1 MSAGEEET
9 SEGQEAREPKL
20 LERAR
25 ARMRA
30 KHLSLRTERAYLG
43 WMRRYI
49 LFHGKRHPAEMGEV
63 EINAFLTHLA
73 VKRQISA
80 STQTQALCALLYL
93 YREILD
99 KPVGEL
105 EGLIRARRRRR
116 LPVVLTREEV
126 RRVLSHV
133 EGTERLFLT
142 LLYGTGLRLME
153 GLRLRVKD
161 VDFAENQITVRD
173 GKGAKDRVT
182 MLPVSIQ
189 DDLRRH
195 LREVERLHKKD
206 LGEGFGKVYLPY
218 ALARKYPSAASEWA
232 WQYVFP
238 AAGRSRDPRS
248 GVERRHHLPE
258 QSIQRSFRRAVQRA
272 GLAKAATCHS
282 LRHSF
287 ATHILGNGYD
297 IRTVQEL
304 LGHRSVKTT
313 MIYTHVLNRGGRGVQ
328 SPLDLL

>member
-1 MSAGEEET
+1 MS
-9 SEGQEAREPKL
+9 S
-20 LERAR
+20 RAR
-25 ARMRA
+25 DLAA
-30 KHLSLRTERAYLG
+30 VQIAGQPSS
-43 WMRRYI
+43 
-49 LFHGKRHPAEMGEV
+49 
-63 EINAFLTHLA
+63 AFLA
-73 VKRQISA
+73 VGCWRA
-80 STQTQALCALLYL
+80 GPRGLYL
-93 YREILD
+93 YREILGRQ
-99 KPVGEL
+99 VGEL
-105 EGLIRARRRRR
+105 EGLIRAKRRRR

-126 RRVLSHV
+126 RRVLAQV
-133 EGTERLFLT
+133 EGTEHLFLT

-182 MLPVSIQ
+182 MLPASIQ
-189 DDLRRH
+189 DGLRHH

-218 ALARKYPSAASEWA
+218 ALAKKYPSAPSEWG

-238 AAGRSRDPRS
+238 AVGRSRDPRS
-248 GVERRHHLPE
+248 GLERRHHLPE

-272 GLAKAATCHS
+272 GLAKAATCHT

-287 ATHILGNGYD
+287 ATHLLTNGYD

>member
-1 MSAGEEET
+1 MAGAT
-9 SEGQEAREPKL
+9 
-20 LERAR
+20 
-25 ARMRA
+25 
-30 KHLSLRTERAYLG
+30 
-43 WMRRYI
+43 RR
-49 LFHGKRHPAEMGEV
+49 RC
-63 EINAFLTHLA
+63 
-73 VKRQISA
+73 SA

-93 YREILD
+93 YREILG
-99 KPVGEL
+99 KQVGEL
-105 EGLIRARRRRR
+105 EGLIRAKRRRR

-126 RRVLSHV
+126 RRVLAHV

-182 MLPVSIQ
+182 MLPVSLQ

-195 LREVERLHKKD
+195 LRGVERLHKKD

-218 ALARKYPSAASEWA
+218 ALAKKYPAAPGEWV

-248 GVERRHHLPE
+248 GIERRHHLPE
-258 QSIQRSFRRAVQRA
+258 QSIQRSFRRAVQKA

-287 ATHILGNGYD
+287 ATHLLTNGYD

>member
-1 MSAGEEET
+1 MG
-9 SEGQEAREPKL
+9 
-20 LERAR
+20 
-25 ARMRA
+25 
-30 KHLSLRTERAYLG
+30 SLT
-43 WMRRYI
+43 
-49 LFHGKRHPAEMGEV
+49 
-63 EINAFLTHLA
+63 
-73 VKRQISA
+73 
-80 STQTQALCALLYL
+80 
-93 YREILD
+93 
-99 KPVGEL
+99 
-105 EGLIRARRRRR
+105 
-116 LPVVLTREEV
+116 
-126 RRVLSHV
+126 
-133 EGTERLFLT
+133 RLFLT

-182 MLPVSIQ
+182 MLPVSLQ

-248 GVERRHHLPE
+248 GIERRHHLPE

-272 GLAKAATCHS
+272 GLAKAEGNS
-282 LRHSF
+282 EYL
-287 ATHILGNGYD
+287 ILGTRSNGAA
-297 IRTVQEL
+297 RPAAPRSPEL
-304 LGHRSVKTT
+304 AVWIDLPAVVAVVVRRDLRPVSGQDLEEEVPEVCRGTSQSVAD
-313 MIYTHVLNRGGRGVQ
+313 HELPPFRAGSADRRLRGRPCPP
-328 SPLDLL
+328 SWP